1 MKEKGLARGLEHRL
15 LDRERTKSLACSER
29 SGPRSEDLQLL
40 PSSLGKGVFMVKND
54 MLRWEKMNEFVWTMA
69 FVIFGQSKCDK
80 HRSGVCFLLSCQPM
94 LAEFFME
101 RLK

>member
-1 MKEKGLARGLEHRL
+1 
-15 LDRERTKSLACSER
+15 
-29 SGPRSEDLQLL
+29 
-40 PSSLGKGVFMVKND
+40 MVKND